1 MRQDGNTL
9 DDKDERYAR
18 TSEFLDIVRAEWTS
32 EKPFDYDGK
41 YYKVE
46 KGFSQVKPVQP
57 GGIHTFV
64 GGGSDAAI
72 EVAGKHADTFALWG
86 ESYAQVRDVTA
97 RVRAAAAKHGRPT
110 PRFSLSVRPIL
121 AETEEKAWAK
131 AEDILARATA
141 LQDKTGYRK
150 PADGHATAGAQR
162 LLSLAEQGTRVD
174 KRLWTEIAKL
184 TGANS
189 NTTALVGTPEQVAE
203 VFGDYYD
210 LGVSHFLIRGF
221 DPLIDA
227 IEYGRELIPLTRK
240 LIAERVRR
248 RRESPRNDPVS
259 HSPPRCCSARGPRPS
274 AQTTLRVGDQ
284 KGNSQAVMEAAG
296 VLKDVPYKIEWKEFP
311 AAAPLLEALGAGAIE
326 TGLVGDAPF
335 TFAAAANVPVKAI
348 AAVRQSRDG
357 LAMLVPEIR
366 AIKSFDDLQ
375 GKKIATGR
383 GSIGHQL
390 ILAALE
396 ARGWKPDDVQI
407 AFLAPS
413 DAKVAYTQGSVD
425 AWSTWEPYVSQEEV
439 LFKSRRVVTGGWP
452 DARPRLSGRDRP
464 TAIQDKRPELEDFVR
479 RLAAARAWSAGNVS
493 SYAETWGK
501 LMNIPDLSA
510 AQLAERGRK
519 SGSRRSTTA
528 SSQTSR
534 RPSIC
539 ITAPG

>member
-1 MRQDGNTL
+1 MSVEFIGFISNNNSSETIVRSGPVLDVTHIEAVAKAHELAGFARALVACHSTTPDALQISQHVLGITRKLKVMLAQRPGFTAPTLLARQLATLDQLSGGRVSLHVITGGNAIELRQDGNTL

-18 TSEFLDIVRAEWTS
+18 TGEFLDIVRAEWTS
-32 EKPFDYDGK
+32 EQPFDYDGK

-46 KGFSQVKPVQP
+46 KGFSQVKPYHP
-57 GGIHTFV
+57 GGIYTFV

-72 EVAGKHADTFALWG
+72 EVAAKHADTFALWG

-97 RVRAAAAKHGRPT
+97 RVRAAAARYGRPT

-121 AETEEKAWAK
+121 ADTEEKAWAK
-131 AEDILARATA
+131 ANDILDRAV
-141 LQDKTGYRK
+141 
-150 PADGHATAGAQR
+150 AGGRRAMSPLVLAVR
-162 LLSLAEQGTRVD
+162 LV
-174 KRLWTEIAKL
+174 
-184 TGANS
+184 
-189 NTTALVGTPEQVAE
+189 
-203 VFGDYYD
+203 
-210 LGVSHFLIRGF
+210 LGFAVH
-221 DPLIDA
+221 
-227 IEYGRELIPLTRK
+227 
-240 LIAERVRR
+240 V
-248 RRESPRNDPVS
+248 
-259 HSPPRCCSARGPRPS
+259 S

-296 VLKDVPYKIEWKEFP
+296 VLKDIPYKIEWKEFP

-357 LAMLVPEIR
+357 LAVLVPEHSP
-366 AIKSFDDLQ
+366 IKSFDDLR

-390 ILAALE
+390 ILAAIE

-439 LFKSRRVVTGGWP
+439 MFKSRRVITGEGLTP
-452 DARPRLSGRDRP
+452 GLGFQVATPN
-464 TAIQDKRPELEDFVR
+464 AIRDKRPELEDFVR
-479 RLAAARAWSAGNVS
+479 RLAAARAWSAGNVG
-493 SYAETWGK
+493 SYAATWGK
-501 LMNIPDLSA
+501 LMNIPTSVPLNW
-510 AQLAERGRK
+510 LTRP
-519 SGSRRSTTA
+519 TTR
-528 SSQTSR
+528 TS
-534 RPSIC
+534 
-539 ITAPG
+539 